1 MSPAMRLGV
10 ALVGGVLI
18 ALVGLSIAL
27 GDSGGEIRMLGWV
40 FLVLGV
46 LSVATNLAVR
56 NRMH

>member
-1 MSPAMRLGV
+1 MRLGV

-46 LSVATNLAVR
+46 LSVATNLALR

>member
-1 MSPAMRLGV
+1 VSPAMRLGV

-46 LSVATNLAVR
+46 LSVATNLALR

>member
-46 LSVATNLAVR
+46 LSVATNLALR